1 MASNSLPEGTSATG
15 AAHPAIAVLIPCYN
29 EEATIAS
36 VVGDFRKALPD
47 AAIYVYEN
55 NCTDRTAA
63 KATAAGAIVRTEK
76 LQGKGNVVRRMF
88 ADIDADI
95 YILVDGD
102 DTYDAASAPALVG
115 HLIDAGLDMVNA
127 RRVTTE
133 AEAYRTG
140 HRFGN
145 WLLTELAAR
154 FFRKHIDDMLSG
166 YRVFSRRFVKSFPAR
181 SPGFEIETE
190 LTIHALELR
199 MPIDEL
205 DTPYKSR
212 PPESPSKLST
222 YRDGYRILV
231 MIFDL
236 LKSERPLL
244 FFSII
249 GFALMAISIG
259 TAVPQVILPWI
270 ETGVVIRY
278 PTALL
283 VTALM
288 ILSVLSFGI
297 GLILDTVT
305 RGRQEAK
312 RLSYLSIPPVHTR
325 FQTKRA

>member
-1 MASNSLPEGTSATG
+1 MA
-15 AAHPAIAVLIPCYN
+15 
-29 EEATIAS
+29 
-36 VVGDFRKALPD
+36 R
-47 AAIYVYEN
+47 
-55 NCTDRTAA
+55 A
-63 KATAAGAIVRTEK
+63 KAAGAVVRSEK

-88 ADIDADI
+88 ADIDADV
-95 YILVDGD
+95 YVLVDGD

-115 HLIDAGLDMVNA
+115 HLVEGGLDMVNA
-127 RRVTTE
+127 RRVSTE

-145 WLLTELAAR
+145 WMLTELAAR

-181 SPGFEIETE
+181 APGFEIETE
-190 LTIHALELR
+190 LTVHALELR

-212 PPESPSKLST
+212 PPESASKLST

-236 LKSERPLL
+236 LKSERPML

-249 GFALMAISIG
+249 GLALMTISIG
-259 TAVPQVILPWI
+259 TAIPQVILPWI
-270 ETGVVIRY
+270 ETGVVLRY

-288 ILSVLSFGI
+288 ILAVLSFGI

-312 RLSYLSIPPVHTR
+312 RLSYLSIPPVHA
-325 FQTKRA
+325 QLKINPE